1 MGARTRW
8 YRLRRRPGGEAAR
21 SCSPMNET
29 VRLGRGAASSRS
41 SDTEAYAV
49 VVVVVV
55 DVDVGGD
62 DDDGDGAFVMVDDDE
77 QESTS
82 LQTIL
87 MLGLPWA
94 AILFRWKGGERYWV

>member
-1 MGARTRW
+1 
-8 YRLRRRPGGEAAR
+8 
-21 SCSPMNET
+21 MNET

-49 VVVVVV
+49 VVVV

-62 DDDGDGAFVMVDDDE
+62 DDDSDGAFVMVDDDE

-94 AILFRWKGGERYWV
+94 AILFRWKGGEEVLGVIEGTVSMTERWVGVAVRDCVRV